1 MYLGEF
7 LNFFSNKSLF
17 KENLKKFRWTETPAG
32 VMLAWVRA
40 WWCAPIIPSARGES
54 GDSRLAGRWLSAQA
68 WRPEFGSLI
77 HVKRKL
83 DMCLCNPSTGGRRE
97 RRRQILGTF
106 WPASLAKMVS
116 SRISERALHKEM
128 MRKETGRDAWCAQ
141 SSRKTHQAYP
151 HRTHNK
157 WTDRWTEEDTS
168 SHRTA
173 MDGWMDE

>member
-1 MYLGEF
+1 MNWNSCRGDVGVGKSMVVCSHNPQCPGRVGGFQAGWEMTF
-7 LNFFSNKSLF
+7 CTSMKTWIWISNSC
-17 KENLKKFRWTETPAG
+17 KKKAG
-32 VMLAWVRA
+32 
-40 WWCAPIIPSARGES
+40 CC
-54 GDSRLAGRWLSAQA
+54 
-68 WRPEFGSLI
+68 
-77 HVKRKL
+77 H
-83 DMCLCNPSTGGRRE
+83 MCLCNPSTGGRRE

-106 WPASLAKMVS
+106 WPASLAKMMS

-141 SSRKTHQAYP
+141 RSRKTHQAYP